1 MVEGTACTD
10 MPNRFLLG
18 YNNSRFD
25 GIIEVDMEE
34 FLKHYRM
41 RIEALSPIY
50 IGSGV
55 KLGKKE
61 YIYMPWNH
69 EVIIPDMQKMFLAV
83 QKKGLIKEFTDF
95 MMNAGQ
101 NGKTLSQWLKEHRF
115 GSEDYEAWRLYKM
128 DAGEAFLN
136 PKASP
141 KEIDAFIKDAY
152 GCPYV
157 PGSSIKGMLRT
168 ALIAWELHKNPD
180 KYCDIKEEV
189 KSASER
195 KANRSQ
201 YLMPEIK
208 KLEQR
213 VLYVL
218 SRDEE
223 NGKSAVNDCLSGL
236 YVGDSEPIGLGQLT
250 LSQKIDYT
258 VDGTEKPISLL
269 RETLIPGTKI
279 DFDITIDTTILKQY
293 DIDDILEALEYFK
306 DVCNQYFYS
315 RFKRTIKD
323 SNAVLIGGGCGFLS
337 KTVIYSLCTSDGV
350 KVVDNIFKNTLND
363 KIYKK
368 HKHYKNLQLHLA
380 PHVCKCTKYKGE
392 LYDMGIGC
400 ISIQN
405 S

>member
-1 MVEGTACTD
+1 MVEGIACTD

-18 YNNSRFD
+18 YNNSQFD

-69 EVIIPDMQKMFLAV
+69 EVIIPDMQKMFLTV

-115 GSEDYEAWRLYKM
+115 GSEDYEAWKLYKM

-180 KYCDIKEEV
+180 KCSDIREEV

-223 NGKSAVNDCLSGL
+223 NRKSAVNDLS
-236 YVGDSEPIGLGQLT
+236 
-250 LSQKIDYT
+250 
-258 VDGTEKPISLL
+258 
-269 RETLIPGTKI
+269 LIHI
-279 DFDITIDTTILKQY
+279 
-293 DIDDILEALEYFK
+293 
-306 DVCNQYFYS
+306 
-315 RFKRTIKD
+315 
-323 SNAVLIGGGCGFLS
+323 
-337 KTVIYSLCTSDGV
+337 
-350 KVVDNIFKNTLND
+350 
-363 KIYKK
+363 
-368 HKHYKNLQLHLA
+368 
-380 PHVCKCTKYKGE
+380 
-392 LYDMGIGC
+392 
-400 ISIQN
+400 
-405 S
+405 